1 MGFFIQEYYVNHSK
15 YIAVGYK
22 EYHYK
27 KSKDS
32 LQVRPLNLFLTS
44 IVCWERHPSALP
56 MVHRLTTSTQQ
67 NDHRARIC
75 LPRQDVLQ
83 RSQIFAVYSEAWQPC
98 LNKHVHQLSSTGL
111 QRECA
116 GKTRKNKA
124 SQTSYN

>member
-44 IVCWERHPSALP
+44 TCLLRATSLGTSHGASFDDQYTTEWSPGPDMPSSSRRAAAQSNICRILRSLAALFEQTRP
-56 MVHRLTTSTQQ
+56 STLVHGITARMRGKNTQ
-67 NDHRARIC
+67 
-75 LPRQDVLQ
+75 
-83 RSQIFAVYSEAWQPC
+83 
-98 LNKHVHQLSSTGL
+98 K
-111 QRECA
+111 
-116 GKTRKNKA
+116 
-124 SQTSYN
+124 